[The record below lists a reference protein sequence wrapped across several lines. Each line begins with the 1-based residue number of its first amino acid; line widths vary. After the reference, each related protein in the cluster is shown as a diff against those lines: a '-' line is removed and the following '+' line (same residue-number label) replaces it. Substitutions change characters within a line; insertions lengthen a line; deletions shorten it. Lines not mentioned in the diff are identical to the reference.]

1 MVKKEPGFPFLPL
14 MDSTSLVSQ
23 GHGDCPVFTEVEVV
37 AIVMIVGGNPS
48 NPHASR
54 VLTSKDPYRVVVLK
68 SDVQDLASIQNVAL
82 KSIKKKRKN

>member
-1 MVKKEPGFPFLPL
+1 MEPGFPFLPL
-14 MDSTSLVSQ
+14 MDSTSLVTQ
-23 GHGDCPVFTEVEVV
+23 GHGDCSVFTEVEVV

-68 SDVQDLASIQNVAL
+68 SDVQDLANIQDVAT
-82 KSIKKKRKN
+82 KEYQKKREKN

>member
-1 MVKKEPGFPFLPL
+1 MEPGFLVLPL
-14 MDSTSLVSQ
+14 MDSTSLVTQ
-23 GHGDCPVFTEVEVV
+23 GHGDCSVFTEVEVV

-68 SDVQDLASIQNVAL
+68 SDMQDLANIQDVAR
-82 KSIKKKRKN
+82 KSIKKNKK